1 MIVSKKEYSTNVH
14 FELSDCMEYMSRF
27 PDRFFDI
34 AVVDPP
40 YGIGES
46 GKTNHT
52 RSKLATSKDYKPFR
66 GGRQRAAR
74 RGLFQRALSGVK
86 ESGDLRCEPLY
97 RKFCKKFVL
106 LDRMG

>member
-1 MIVSKKEYSTNVH
+1 MLENVH

-27 PDRFFDI
+27 PNGFFDI

-52 RSKLATSKDYKPFR
+52 RSKLATSKDYEPFR
-66 GGRQRAAR
+66 GATESRQAR
-74 RGLFQRALSGVK
+74 IISKSSFGCQRIK
-86 ESGDLRCEPLY
+86 
-97 RKFCKKFVL
+97 
-106 LDRMG
+106 